1 MRKTIDV
8 RMTQVVSWVW
18 IHTILLERVVM
29 MDLKK
34 RNGIIMEWESS
45 IWLVG
50 WLGIRTVDGK
60 LKYLFGLHSI
70 AK

>member
-1 MRKTIDV
+1 MG
-8 RMTQVVSWVW
+8 
-18 IHTILLERVVM
+18 
-29 MDLKK
+29 MDPYNIVGKGCDDGLKK